1 MRFYIAMI
9 YYLII
14 IILLLA
20 VSAFVSA
27 SEVAFFSLTPAHHEE
42 LDDSEQPADIRINTL
57 LKDPQKLLAT
67 ILIANNFVNVA
78 IIVLS
83 SIVISQAFDFSSKP
97 WLGFLVESVLITFVI
112 LLFGEIMPK
121 IFAQQHSL
129 LLCRKAS
136 GILMPLE
143 YLLYPFS
150 YILIHSTSFI
160 DKRIEKHTHN
170 TLSMDELSHALE
182 LTEDTIDEDKDIL
195 QGIVKFGTQTA
206 ASVMTPRTDM
216 ITVSVT
222 DSFDSVINCIN
233 EHEYSRIPVLK
244 GSYDDIRGILYA
256 KDLLPFIEKPKN
268 FKWQTLIRQAYFV
281 PETKKIDDLLQ
292 DFQKNRV
299 HMAIVVD
306 EFGGTSGLVTM
317 EDVLEEVVGD
327 ISDEY
332 DTDDMSCVAEDD
344 THFSVEAKISL
355 TDLVKDANLDDEI
368 FDELEEIDTLAGLI
382 LEIKGEFPV
391 LHEHILYRNLDFEIT
406 AIDARRIQ
414 KVRMTVNPVENNDEN

>member
-1 MRFYIAMI
+1 MI

-14 IILLLA
+14 ILALLA

-27 SEVAFFSLTPAHHEE
+27 SEVAFFSLSPVQHEE
-42 LDDSEQPADIRINTL
+42 LNDSEEPADIRIKEL

-83 SIVISQAFDFSSKP
+83 SILISQAFDFSAKP
-97 WLGFLVESVLITFVI
+97 WLGFLVESVLITFLI

-129 LLCRKAS
+129 SLCRNAS
-136 GILMPLE
+136 GILYTLQ
-143 YLLYPFS
+143 YFLYPFS
-150 YILIHSTSFI
+150 YILVHSTSFI
-160 DKRIEKHTHN
+160 DKRIEKHSHN
-170 TLSMDELSHALE
+170 SLSMDELSHALE

-216 ITVSVT
+216 ITVNAT

-332 DTDDMSCVAEDD
+332 DIDDMSCVAEDEN
-344 THFSVEAKISL
+344 HFSVEAKISL
-355 TDLVKDANLDDEI
+355 TDLIKDAGLDDEI
-368 FDELEEIDTLAGLI
+368 FDDFEEADTLAGLI

-391 LHEHILYRNLDFEIT
+391 LHEHIVYRNLDFEIT
-406 AIDARRIQ
+406 ALDARRIQ
-414 KVRMTVNPVENNDEN
+414 KIRMTVNQESVNPESNEEN